1 MKRVTIQPLFKYSI
15 LFNAVLSP
23 AKDINSN
30 LFMSG
35 RYALERSLLELI
47 KKHKQFEKIYIPN
60 LICEEV
66 VTIIENTGI
75 KIEYYDIN
83 HRLQIDTKML
93 EESITDKL
101 SVILIVNYFGFPS
114 QWGRI
119 NEMRKRKQC
128 IIIEDN
134 THSLYSSLNKKKLG
148 CYGDISFNSFRKILP
163 LLSGSELISNTKD
176 IVFKNTHE
184 SRGLNISEIMYSLRG
199 FKNLFMKKS
208 SRKKNINKNK
218 YLPPEPI
225 DIFSKRILGNYK
237 FDKNKIKMIRVKNY
251 HFWYNYLRNQ
261 DLKFFDD
268 LKLNENIC
276 PYVFPCYADNNEI
289 VNKWIKWGNEHNIN
303 IITWP
308 KYHPSTIP
316 FLNDDFKKRILCFPV
331 NQQFDLTHIIR

>member
-15 LFNAVLSP
+15 LFNALLSP
-23 AKDINSN
+23 AKNIDSN

-35 RYALERSLLELI
+35 RYALEQSLLELMNTYPQF
-47 KKHKQFEKIYIPN
+47 KKIFVPN

-66 VTIIENTGI
+66 VTVIENIGI
-75 KIEYYDIN
+75 NVEYYNIN

-93 EESITDKL
+93 EESITGKL

-114 QWGRI
+114 QWDQL
-119 NEMRKRKQC
+119 NEMKKRKQC

-176 IVFKNTHE
+176 IIFKNKDE
-184 SRGLNISEIMYSLRG
+184 SRAPNISEIIYSLRG
-199 FKNLFMKKS
+199 FKNLFIKNSSKKDT
-208 SRKKNINKNK
+208 INKSM
-218 YLPPEPI
+218 YLPPKPI
-225 DIFSKRILGNYK
+225 DIFSKRILNNYK
-237 FDKNKIKMIRVKNY
+237 FDENKIKMIRVKNY

-261 DLKFFDD
+261 DLNFFND
-268 LKLNENIC
+268 LKVNEDIC
-276 PYVFPCYADNNEI
+276 PYVFPCYSDNKEI
-289 VNKWIKWGNEHNIN
+289 INKWIKWGNKHNIN